1 MRGTRIIAVLLVLG
15 VGFAACGKSKS
26 KDTTASAGTGATQT
40 ISAADF
46 QFTPTTFSLK
56 AGQKATITFKNAGQ
70 APHNFSISSL
80 NVNQDA
86 DPGSTHTVTF
96 TAPATAGDVQ
106 FFCEYHKD
114 SKGMVG
120 TLHVT

>member
-1 MRGTRIIAVLLVLG
+1 MRLAAVLFIAVVGLVG
-15 VGFAACGKSKS
+15 CGKSKS
-26 KDTTASAGTGATQT
+26 NDSNASATTNPAQT
-40 ISAADF
+40 IEAADF
-46 QFTPTTFSLK
+46 QFSPATFNVQ
-56 AGQKATITFKNAGQ
+56 AGQKVTITFKNVGQ
-70 APHNFSISSL
+70 AEHNFSISSL

-86 DPGSTHTVTF
+86 EKGTTHTVTF

-114 SKGMVG
+114 SKNMVG